1 MIELSLYGCNGGIGG
16 TGRQTT
22 CYGIGERIVID
33 AGTGLGTLSLDQLA
47 CIDHVVLTHA
57 HLDHVACLPLMLD
70 SVADLRDTAVT
81 VWASPAVISVLR
93 DHLMNDH
100 LWPDFTKIP
109 SIENPFLRFV
119 PITAEGVEI
128 DGYKFM
134 PLPAAHGIPA
144 CGYMVSRDNVFIAF
158 SGDTSDCPAF
168 WEQVSRENS
177 LKAIV
182 VECSYPALMVDM
194 ANLSRHMH
202 TTALISRIS
211 ALPTGVISVVV
222 HRKPGYEQQIASEL
236 TAALDARDLRLP
248 EPGQRYQFT

>member
-1 MIELSLYGCNGGIGG
+1 VIELSLYGCNGGIGG

-22 CYGIGERIVID
+22 CYGIGDRIVID
-33 AGTGLGTLSLDQLA
+33 AGTGLGTLSLDKLA

-70 SVADLRDTAVT
+70 SVAGMRNAPVT
-81 VWASPAVISVLR
+81 VWASSEVIAVLR

-109 SIENPFLRFV
+109 SIENPFLRFT

-128 DGYKFM
+128 YGYKFM

-144 CGYMVSRDNVFIAF
+144 CGYMVSRNEISIAF
-158 SGDTSDCPAF
+158 SGDTGDCPAF
-168 WEQVSRENS
+168 WESIAHEAR

-182 VECSYPALMVDM
+182 VECSYPAAMMDM
-194 ANLSRHMH
+194 ANLSKHMH
-202 TTALISRIS
+202 SPGLIDRIN
-211 ALPTGVISVVV
+211 AMPAEIISVIV
-222 HRKPGYEQQIASEL
+222 HRKPGLEHQIATEL
-236 TAALDARDLRLP
+236 AMGLRDRDVRLP
-248 EPGQRYQFT
+248 EPGQCYQFV

>member
-70 SVADLRDTAVT
+70 SVADIRDTAVT

-177 LKAIV
+177 LKAVV

>member
-1 MIELSLYGCNGGIGG
+1 VIELSLYGCNGGIGG

-70 SVADLRDTAVT
+70 SVADIRDTAVT
-81 VWASPAVISVLR
+81 VWASPEVISVLR

>member
-1 MIELSLYGCNGGIGG
+1 VIELSLYGCNGGIGG

>member
-16 TGRQTT
+16 AGRQTT

-70 SVADLRDTAVT
+70 SVADIRDTAVT
-81 VWASPAVISVLR
+81 VWASPEVISVLR

-236 TAALDARDLRLP
+236 TAVLGARDLRLP
-248 EPGQRYQFT
+248 EPGQRYRFT

>member
-1 MIELSLYGCNGGIGG
+1 
-16 TGRQTT
+16 
-22 CYGIGERIVID
+22 
-33 AGTGLGTLSLDQLA
+33 
-47 CIDHVVLTHA
+47 
-57 HLDHVACLPLMLD
+57 
-70 SVADLRDTAVT
+70 
-81 VWASPAVISVLR
+81 VLR

-109 SIENPFLRFV
+109 SIENPFLRFA
-119 PITAEGVEI
+119 PITAGGVEI

-236 TAALDARDLRLP
+236 TAVLGARDLRLP
-248 EPGQRYQFT
+248 EPGQRYRFT

>member
-1 MIELSLYGCNGGIGG
+1 VIELSLYGCNGGIGG
-16 TGRQTT
+16 AGRQTT

-70 SVADLRDTAVT
+70 SVADSRDTAVT
-81 VWASPAVISVLR
+81 VWASPEVISVLR

-144 CGYMVSRDNVFIAF
+144 CGYMVSRENVFIAF

-236 TAALDARDLRLP
+236 TAALAARDLRLP

>member
-70 SVADLRDTAVT
+70 SVADIRDTAVT

-109 SIENPFLRFV
+109 SIENPFLRFA

-177 LKAIV
+177 LKAVV

>member
-70 SVADLRDTAVT
+70 SVADIRDTAVT
-81 VWASPAVISVLR
+81 VWAIPEVISVLR